1 VVALSP
7 RDGMIEFVSKSKTL
21 SSALRENGNNLM
33 TYFKH
38 CAKASNGAQGTE
50 STRLKEILETFSR
63 SCAGYCVIT
72 YVLGIGDRHLDNLMV
87 DDVGH
92 MFHVDFGYIF
102 GRDPKPLPPPMKL
115 CKEMVEGMGGQNSEY
130 FRLFRQ
136 YCYSA
141 YRILRMN
148 SKLILSLVGLVQGA
162 NIKDLVEQDP
172 QMVLSRMEQKLAP
185 EISEEEAE
193 SRFLGL
199 INDSTNALFPVVM
212 EKLHQWALYWS

>member
-1 VVALSP
+1 
-7 RDGMIEFVSKSKTL
+7 
-21 SSALRENGNNLM
+21 
-33 TYFKH
+33 
-38 CAKASNGAQGTE
+38 
-50 STRLKEILETFSR
+50 
-63 SCAGYCVIT
+63 
-72 YVLGIGDRHLDNLMV
+72 LGIGDRHLDNLMV
-87 DDVGH
+87 DDEGH

-212 EKLHQWALYWS
+212 EKL

>member
-1 VVALSP
+1 
-7 RDGMIEFVSKSKTL
+7 
-21 SSALRENGNNLM
+21 
-33 TYFKH
+33 
-38 CAKASNGAQGTE
+38 
-50 STRLKEILETFSR
+50 
-63 SCAGYCVIT
+63 
-72 YVLGIGDRHLDNLMV
+72 LGIGDRHLDNLMV
-87 DDVGH
+87 DDEGH

-162 NIKDLVEQDP
+162 NIKDLVEQ
-172 QMVLSRMEQKLAP
+172 VA
-185 EISEEEAE
+185 
-193 SRFLGL
+193 
-199 INDSTNALFPVVM
+199 
-212 EKLHQWALYWS
+212 

>member
-1 VVALSP
+1 
-7 RDGMIEFVSKSKTL
+7 M
-21 SSALRENGNNLM
+21 
-33 TYFKH
+33 
-38 CAKASNGAQGTE
+38 
-50 STRLKEILETFSR
+50 
-63 SCAGYCVIT
+63 
-72 YVLGIGDRHLDNLMV
+72 LGIGDRHLDNLMV

-115 CKEMVEGMGGQNSEY
+115 CKEMVEGDIYSYCTTLRIISGMGGQNSEY

-162 NIKDLVEQDP
+162 NIKDLVEQV
-172 QMVLSRMEQKLAP
+172 VLC
-185 EISEEEAE
+185 
-193 SRFLGL
+193 
-199 INDSTNALFPVVM
+199 T
-212 EKLHQWALYWS
+212 